1 MRTILLAACLTLLA
15 AEAQAESRY
24 NTTSMSCA
32 RLQQTVRSDGAAILR
47 WVSPTSGVQR
57 YDRFVRD
64 DSFCQ
69 VAFETKLTTVP
80 AADTKSCRVY
90 NCKPVQ
96 RFFDR

>member
-1 MRTILLAACLTLLA
+1 MKTVLLAACLALIA
-15 AEAQAESRY
+15 VEAQAVSRY
-24 NTTSMSCA
+24 NSTSMSCA
-32 RLQQTVRSDGAAILR
+32 QVQQAIRNEGEAILR

-90 NCKPVQ
+90 NCKPIQ
-96 RFFDR
+96 RFRDR